1 RSRRSGQNPAACAGC
16 SGEKPEP
23 RREDHHALH
32 DGVVG
37 SLSEHRR
44 ARRQG
49 RLGCRSD
56 LHLASAPRRT
66 QSRRDRRRGSG
77 NRIQGV
83 ARVRSIIS
91 EEGTL
96 GRWAGAGRDCD
107 ARRIPVQ
114 RSRPRSRPCRSEA
127 FCGKLGWQTFDP
139 QRYRP
144 HRRLA
149 EGRLGRR
156 RATARKPFIFS
167 VRAGANNHSGAGG
180 LINHIDVSSM
190 LRKSVCELYSNLV
203 TRPTGAAVR
212 CEIEQELDRI
222 GDRALTVIDF
232 SHVGLLDFSCADEI
246 VAKLLLQY
254 VSTDAPRRE
263 VYFVVP
269 GISES
274 HMEAIEAVLERHK
287 LALVT
292 QHADGGT
299 RLLGI
304 IGLEERRAWE
314 IISQLGAGAVADV
327 AEATGLS
334 RDAAE
339 RMLDTLWRRRLLIR
353 YDDGYVAVGSATRS
367 EPMRLDA

>member
-1 RSRRSGQNPAACAGC
+1 
-16 SGEKPEP
+16 
-23 RREDHHALH
+23 
-32 DGVVG
+32 
-37 SLSEHRR
+37 
-44 ARRQG
+44 
-49 RLGCRSD
+49 
-56 LHLASAPRRT
+56 
-66 QSRRDRRRGSG
+66 
-77 NRIQGV
+77 
-83 ARVRSIIS
+83 
-91 EEGTL
+91 
-96 GRWAGAGRDCD
+96 
-107 ARRIPVQ
+107 
-114 RSRPRSRPCRSEA
+114 
-127 FCGKLGWQTFDP
+127 
-139 QRYRP
+139 
-144 HRRLA
+144 
-149 EGRLGRR
+149 
-156 RATARKPFIFS
+156 
-167 VRAGANNHSGAGG
+167 
-180 LINHIDVSSM
+180 M

-263 VYFVVP
+263 VYFVFR

-292 QHADGGT
+292 QQTDGAS

-314 IISQLGAGAVADV
+314 IISQLGAGAVADI

-353 YDDGYVAVGSATRS
+353 YDDGYVAVGSATTRA